1 MTGPTR
7 SMVNTPFAVRVSH
20 LVQGYGKVEVL
31 HDVSVDVREG
41 EILAL
46 IGPSGAG
53 KTTLISTIMG
63 MRRPRAGTV
72 EALGTAMPNRAEL
85 GHIGFMG
92 QTDALYESLSGR
104 ENLAFFGA
112 LQRMSGHPL
121 KREVLRV
128 ARIVHLENALD
139 RGVRDYSG
147 GMKRRLSLAI
157 ALIGDP
163 RLLMLDE
170 PTVGIDPELRIQIW
184 NDLHRLAEEG
194 HAIIFTTHVMADAAE
209 ADTLMMIRDGGIIA
223 EGSPSQIRARY
234 HATNLEQAFVQAGKD
249 HDAHTGND

>member
-72 EALGTAMPNRAEL
+72 EALGTAICPTAPSSGISASWARPTPCMRA
-85 GHIGFMG
+85 
-92 QTDALYESLSGR
+92 
-104 ENLAFFGA
+104 
-112 LQRMSGHPL
+112 
-121 KREVLRV
+121 
-128 ARIVHLENALD
+128 
-139 RGVRDYSG
+139 
-147 GMKRRLSLAI
+147 
-157 ALIGDP
+157 
-163 RLLMLDE
+163 
-170 PTVGIDPELRIQIW
+170 
-184 NDLHRLAEEG
+184 
-194 HAIIFTTHVMADAAE
+194 
-209 ADTLMMIRDGGIIA
+209 
-223 EGSPSQIRARY
+223 
-234 HATNLEQAFVQAGKD
+234 
-249 HDAHTGND
+249 